1 MKVCIAEKPSV
12 AREIAFIIGAK
23 SRKDGYFEGNGYAV
37 TWTFGHLCTLK
48 TPDDYKPEW
57 KKWALPTLPLQP
69 EKFETKL
76 ITNKGVKKQ
85 FGIIKKLFKKAEVVI
100 NCGDAGQEGELIQRW
115 VMNQA
120 KYKGK
125 VLRLWI
131 SSLTPEAIRDGFK
144 NLRNASNYD
153 NLYYAGFSRAI
164 GDWLLGMNATRLYT
178 LKYGG
183 FKQVLSVGRVQTPT
197 LAMLVARHKEVI
209 NFVPK
214 DYWELQTVY
223 RDTQFNCESGRFHK
237 QEEGETWL
245 EQVVNKPFEILDF
258 SKKKGKEAPWRLFD
272 LTSLQVHCNKRFGYS
287 ADNTLKLVQS
297 LYEKKVV
304 TYPRV
309 DTTYLPND
317 VYPKI
322 AGILGKMTNYSQFTQ
337 PLLGQKI
344 RKSGKVFNDK
354 KVTDHHAIIPT
365 GVEKNLPL
373 TEQNVYDAIARR
385 FIAAFYPDCIISN
398 TVVIGGVKKAED
410 FDKKRTLEEEETDTK
425 KRKKDNFPNHI
436 TFKATGK
443 EILEPGWRVLYPKPP
458 KKTTSLVKREE
469 DTDKKKNEERILPAF
484 KVGENGPHLPELV
497 AKQTKPPK
505 YYTEATLL
513 RAMETAG
520 KKVDDEE
527 LRELMK
533 ANGIGRP
540 STRANIIETLFR
552 RKYAERKKKLVMP
565 TGMGVQLIDTIK
577 SDLLKSAELTGQWE
591 KQLRD
596 IEQGEYAAQQFIGG
610 MRKMVSDL
618 VSEVSADRST
628 PRLAPMTREPN
639 KRWGSGNDKNKSSN
653 GTSRTST
660 LGTKRKAPKKKK
672 VGIDEQTCP
681 KCKNG
686 KLLKGKAAY
695 GCSNWK
701 TGCSFRLPFSFKAKE
716 IPELQLVRLVEQGST
731 IQLRGFEEYGRK
743 VNGNLVFNEQF
754 ELYLKPKT
762 TRKETPFKKADR
774 KKAKL
779 AKAAQKTAKK
789 IVVLDKITCPLCK
802 NGTIV
807 KGKTAYGCSDWKTG
821 CDFRYTFDAIRAKAK
836 GRTLTK
842 ELVWEILQG

>member
-23 SRKDGYFEGNGYAV
+23 SRKDGYFEGNGYTV

-57 KKWALPTLPLQP
+57 KKWALNTLPLQP
-69 EKFETKL
+69 GKFETKL
-76 ITNKGVKKQ
+76 LTNKGVKKQ
-85 FGIIKKLFKKAEVVI
+85 FGVIKKLFKKATVVI

-144 NLRNASNYD
+144 NLRNATNYD

-183 FKQVLSVGRVQTPT
+183 FKQTLSIGRVQTPT
-197 LAMLVARHKEVI
+197 LAMLVARHKEII
-209 NFVPK
+209 NFVPR
-214 DYWELQTVY
+214 DYWELETVY
-223 RDTQFNCESGRFHK
+223 RDTQFNCEAGRFYEK
-237 QEEGETWL
+237 EEGEKWFD
-245 EQVVNKPFEILDF
+245 QVKNKPFEILDF

-287 ADNTLKLVQS
+287 AENTLKLVQS

-322 AGILGKMTNYSQFTQ
+322 AGILTKMTNYSQFTQ

-344 RKSGKVFNDK
+344 RKSAKVFNDK

-385 FIAAFYPDCIISN
+385 FIAAFYPDCIIAN
-398 TVVIGGVKKAED
+398 TVVIGGVKKEAD
-410 FDKKRTLEEEETDTK
+410 FDKKRVVEKEEKSTK
-425 KRKKDNFPNHI
+425 KTKKDTFPNYI

-443 EILEPGWRVLYPKPP
+443 EILDRGWRVLFPKPP
-458 KKTTSLVKREE
+458 KKTTSLVKRSEE
-469 DTDKKKNEERILPAF
+469 QDKKKDEERILPTF
-484 KVGENGPHLPELV
+484 KVGETGSHIPCLV

-520 KKVDDEE
+520 KKVEDEE

-540 STRANIIETLFR
+540 STRANIIETLFKR
-552 RKYAERKKKLVMP
+552 AYAYRKKKLIIP
-565 TGMGVQLIDTIK
+565 LDKGIQLIDIIK
-577 SDLLKSAELTGQWE
+577 NDLLKSAELTGQWE

-596 IEQGEYAAQQFIGG
+596 IEQGEYPAQQFIAG
-610 MRKMVSDL
+610 MRKMVTDL
-618 VSEVSADRST
+618 VNEVSADNST
-628 PRLAPMTREPN
+628 PRLTPMAQPTRRGGNFDRNN
-639 KRWGSGNDKNKSSN
+639 K
-653 GTSRTST
+653 RTST
-660 LGTKRKAPKKKK
+660 LGTKPKTRKKKAT
-672 VGIDEQTCP
+672 IDEQICP
-681 KCKNG
+681 KCNKG

-701 TGCSFRLPFSFKAKE
+701 TGCSFRLSFSFKNKE
-716 IPELQLVRLVEQGST
+716 IPELQLIRLIEYGST
-731 IQLRGFEEYGRK
+731 IQLRGFVDNGRK
-743 VNGNLVFNEQF
+743 INGNLLFNEQF

-762 TRKETPFKKADR
+762 KYKETPFKKADR

-779 AKAAQKTAKK
+779 AKTAKK
-789 IVVLDKITCPLCK
+789 RTEKIMLPDKITCPNCK
-802 NGTIV
+802 KGIIL
-807 KGKTAYGCSDWKTG
+807 KGKTAYGCSEWKTG
-821 CDFRYTFDAIRAKAK
+821 CDFRYSFDAIRAKAK
-836 GRTLTK
+836 GQALTK
-842 ELVWEILQG
+842 ELVWQILVD